1 MTQLAELMKLS
12 HDQTVLYVEDDASL
26 REEMFEI
33 LDDIFNVVISAV
45 DGEDGLDKFK
55 YYKKKMGNY
64 PDIII
69 TDIHMPKYNG
79 IEMSKK
85 FLAYNAEQLI
95 IVISSHNKSHY
106 LVDLINMGIE
116 HYLVKPVCSKH
127 LLETLQRAVKKVH
140 YKNRNVLYRRT

>member
-1 MTQLAELMKLS
+1 MIQINELMKLS
-12 HDQTVLYVEDDASL
+12 HNQTVLYVEDDASL
-26 REEMFEI
+26 RKEMFEI

-69 TDIHMPKYNG
+69 TDIHMPKCNG

-85 FLAYNAEQLI
+85 FLAYNSEQLI
-95 IVISSHNKSHY
+95 VVLTAHNKSHY
-106 LVDLINMGIE
+106 LIDLINMGIK
-116 HYLVKPVCSKH
+116 HYLVKPVSSED
-127 LLETLQRAVKKVH
+127 LLETLQRALKKIH
-140 YKNRNVLYRRT
+140 YKK